1 MIKNMLNKVQ
11 GLLNSGFIACECT
24 KGPKRLRTSVWL
36 SILVIEA
43 ILILTIK

>member
-11 GLLNSGFIACECT
+11 GLLNSAFVACECI